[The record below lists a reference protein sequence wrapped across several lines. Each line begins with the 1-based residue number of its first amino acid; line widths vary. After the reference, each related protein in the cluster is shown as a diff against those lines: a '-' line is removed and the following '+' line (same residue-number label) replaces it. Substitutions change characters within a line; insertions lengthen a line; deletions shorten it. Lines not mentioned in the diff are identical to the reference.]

1 MRNRYVLQVLLAT
14 FGFAMVL
21 AVIAVLETP
30 ADRSPRATDA
40 PSAPAELRLCSTSKP
55 SAHTPK
61 TTPRTDD
68 FRDEC
73 DFPAQPISDKA
84 QSEPHCVRE

>member
-30 ADRSPRATDA
+30 ADRPLQGTGARRSVESPQCHTTE
-40 PSAPAELRLCSTSKP
+40 PP
-55 SAHTPK
+55 AHTPK
-61 TTPRTDD
+61 TAPRTND
-68 FRDEC
+68 FKGDC
-73 DFPAQPISDKA
+73 DFPAQLISDKA
-84 QSEPHCVRE
+84 QGEPRCIRE